1 MAGCRNIFSQG
12 QDMIDEEELEED
24 LEEDLEEAEPRSA
37 PSLAELNKTARKIRA
52 KIVKKKK
59 ENK

>member
-12 QDMIDEEELEED
+12 QDMIDEED

-37 PSLAELNKTARKIRA
+37 PSLAELNKTARNIRA